1 MLNVFELSTSINEA
15 INTRIDESLPA
26 YDFIGSLEE
35 ASFTLDYKI
44 MQEALDAK
52 QYSVGNDEI
61 MIESAVGTNENFEVL
76 TEAAKESFIKR
87 IWNAVVSAV
96 KWVGALIKKIID
108 WISNF
113 LGRTKSYQ
121 KKMKEAID
129 KIAKSGKIPES
140 KTERYRYDVSKLS
153 SMVSSL
159 GALKDK
165 KVKILDDASDDVE
178 KIADKCQ
185 MIDDF
190 KNKVSNA
197 SNAIIGDI
205 NNIGEN
211 FENYIERYRKE
222 IEEDDKQFI
231 SELSSALGISSGDAT
246 TIKGVMDEYLK
257 AVRGEKKE
265 YTMAELGGA
274 QKVYDELVDAT
285 SKDGAMNKLLAELKK
300 YQKQLD
306 AISKKLSRVANSKS
320 MSGSFGE
327 DIGNAIKDAEVK
339 VSAVKALSKATTL
352 YNAIYATYN
361 NTLKNMSLAVNTAQ
375 GIIRT
380 IASEKVSADVASLN
394 AYVRAAK
401 SSSEKKEEKKES
413 K

>member
-15 INTRIDESLPA
+15 MNTRIDESLPA

-35 ASFTLDYKI
+35 ASFTLDYKV

-52 QYSVGNDEI
+52 QYSIGADEI
-61 MIESAVGTNENFEVL
+61 MIESAIGTNDNFEVL
-76 TEAAKESFIKR
+76 TEAAKESFIKK
-87 IWNAVVSAV
+87 IWNAVLSAV

-108 WISNF
+108 WITGF

-140 KTERYRYDVSKLS
+140 KTKRYRYDVSKLS

-211 FENYIERYRKE
+211 FDTYIESYRKE
-222 IEEDDKQFI
+222 IESEDKQFV

-246 TIKGVMDEYLK
+246 TIKAVMDEYLK
-257 AVRGEKKE
+257 AVRGEEKE

-306 AISKKLSRVANSKS
+306 AISNKLKRVSNSKAV
-320 MSGSFGE
+320 SGGFSE
-327 DIGNAIKDAEVK
+327 DIGTAIKDAEVK
-339 VSAVKALSKATTL
+339 VSAVKALTKATTL
-352 YNAIYATYN
+352 YNVIYATYN
-361 NTLKNMSLAVNTAQ
+361 NVLRNMSLAVNTAQ

-380 IASEKVSADVASLN
+380 VASEKVSADVASLN

-401 SSSEKKEEKKES
+401 AGSEKKEKKES

>member
-15 INTRIDESLPA
+15 MNTRIDESLPA

-35 ASFTLDYKI
+35 ASFTLDYKV

-52 QYSVGNDEI
+52 QYSVGSDEI
-61 MIESAVGTNENFEVL
+61 MIESAIGTNDNFEVL
-76 TEAAKESFIKR
+76 TEAAKESFIKK
-87 IWNAVVSAV
+87 IWNAVLSAV

-108 WISNF
+108 WITGF
-113 LGRTKSYQ
+113 MGRTKSYQ

-211 FENYIERYRKE
+211 FDNYIESYRKE
-222 IEEDDKQFI
+222 IESEDKQFI

-246 TIKGVMDEYLK
+246 TIKAVMDEYLK

-306 AISKKLSRVANSKS
+306 AISNKLKRVSNSKVV
-320 MSGSFGE
+320 SGGFSE
-327 DIGNAIKDAEVK
+327 DIGTAIKDAEVK
-339 VSAVKALSKATTL
+339 VSAVKALTKATTL

-361 NTLKNMSLAVNTAQ
+361 NVLRNMSLAVNTAQ

-380 IASEKVSADVASLN
+380 VAAEKVSADVASLN

-401 SSSEKKEEKKES
+401 AGSEKKSEKKES

>member
-15 INTRIDESLPA
+15 MNTRIDESLPA

-35 ASFTLDYKI
+35 ASFTLDYKV

-52 QYSVGNDEI
+52 QYSIGTDEI
-61 MIESAVGTNENFEVL
+61 MIESAIGTNDNFEVL
-76 TEAAKESFIKR
+76 TEAAKESFIKK
-87 IWNAVVSAV
+87 IWNAVLSAV

-108 WISNF
+108 WITGF

-140 KTERYRYDVSKLS
+140 KTKRYRYDVSKLS

-190 KNKVSNA
+190 KTKVSNA

-211 FENYIERYRKE
+211 FDTYIESYRKE
-222 IEEDDKQFI
+222 IESEDKQFV

-246 TIKGVMDEYLK
+246 TIKAVMDEYLK
-257 AVRGEKKE
+257 AVRGEEKE

-306 AISKKLSRVANSKS
+306 AISNKLKRVSNSKAV
-320 MSGSFGE
+320 SGGFSE
-327 DIGNAIKDAEVK
+327 DIATAIKDAEVK
-339 VSAVKALSKATTL
+339 VSAVKALTKATTL

-361 NTLKNMSLAVNTAQ
+361 NVLRNMSLAVNTAQ

-380 IASEKVSADVASLN
+380 VASEKVSADVASLN

-401 SSSEKKEEKKES
+401 SGSEKKEEKKES

>member
-15 INTRIDESLPA
+15 MNTRIDESLPA

-35 ASFTLDYKI
+35 ASFTLDYKV

-52 QYSVGNDEI
+52 QYSIGADEI
-61 MIESAVGTNENFEVL
+61 MIESAIGTNDNFEIL
-76 TEAAKESFIKR
+76 TEAAKESFIKK
-87 IWNAVVSAV
+87 IWNAVLSAV

-108 WISNF
+108 WITGF

-140 KTERYRYDVSKLS
+140 KTKRYRYDVSKLS

-211 FENYIERYRKE
+211 FDTYIESYRKE
-222 IEEDDKQFI
+222 IESEDKQFV

-246 TIKGVMDEYLK
+246 TIKAVMDEYLK
-257 AVRGEKKE
+257 AVRGEEKE

-306 AISKKLSRVANSKS
+306 AISNKLKRVSNSKAV
-320 MSGSFGE
+320 SGGFSE
-327 DIGNAIKDAEVK
+327 DIGTAIKDAEVK
-339 VSAVKALSKATTL
+339 VSAVKALTKATTL

-361 NTLKNMSLAVNTAQ
+361 NVLRNMSLAVNTAQ

-380 IASEKVSADVASLN
+380 VASEKVSADVASLN

-401 SSSEKKEEKKES
+401 AGSEKKEKKES

>member
-15 INTRIDESLPA
+15 MNTRIDESLPA

-35 ASFTLDYKI
+35 ASFTLDYKV

-52 QYSVGNDEI
+52 QYSIGADEI
-61 MIESAVGTNENFEVL
+61 MIESAIGTNDNFEVL
-76 TEAAKESFIKR
+76 TEAAKESFIKK
-87 IWNAVVSAV
+87 IWNAVLSAV

-108 WISNF
+108 WITGF

-140 KTERYRYDVSKLS
+140 KTKRYRYDVSKLS

-211 FENYIERYRKE
+211 FDTYIESYRKE
-222 IEEDDKQFI
+222 IESEDKQFV

-246 TIKGVMDEYLK
+246 TIKAVMDEYLK
-257 AVRGEKKE
+257 AVRGEEKE

-306 AISKKLSRVANSKS
+306 AISNKLKRVSNSKAV
-320 MSGSFGE
+320 SGGFSE
-327 DIGNAIKDAEVK
+327 DIGTAIKDAEVK
-339 VSAVKALSKATTL
+339 VSAVKALTKATTL

-361 NTLKNMSLAVNTAQ
+361 NVLRNMSLAVNTAQ

-380 IASEKVSADVASLN
+380 VASEKVSADVASLN

-401 SSSEKKEEKKES
+401 AGSEKKEKKES

>member
-15 INTRIDESLPA
+15 MNTRGYESLPA

-35 ASFTLDYKI
+35 ASFTLDYKV

-52 QYSVGNDEI
+52 QYSVGSDEI
-61 MIESAVGTNENFEVL
+61 MIESAIGTNDNFEVL
-76 TEAAKESFIKR
+76 TEAAKESFIKK

-108 WISNF
+108 WITGF

-190 KNKVSNA
+190 KKKVSNV
-197 SNAIIGDI
+197 SNAILGDI

-211 FENYIERYRKE
+211 FDDYIESYRKE
-222 IEEDDKQFI
+222 IESEDKQFI

-246 TIKGVMDEYLK
+246 TIKAVMDEYLK

-306 AISKKLSRVANSKS
+306 AISNKLKRVSNSKAV
-320 MSGSFGE
+320 SGSFGE
-327 DIGNAIKDAEVK
+327 DIGTAIKDAEVK
-339 VSAVKALSKATTL
+339 VSAVKALTKATTL

-361 NTLKNMSLAVNTAQ
+361 NVLRNMSLAVNTAQ

-380 IASEKVSADVASLN
+380 VATEKVSADVASLN

-401 SSSEKKEEKKES
+401 AGSEKKGEKKES

>member
-15 INTRIDESLPA
+15 MNTRIDESLPA

-35 ASFTLDYKI
+35 ASFTLDYKV

-52 QYSVGNDEI
+52 QYSVGTDEI
-61 MIESAVGTNENFEVL
+61 MIESAIGTNDNFEVL
-76 TEAAKESFIKR
+76 TEAAKESFIKK
-87 IWNAVVSAV
+87 IWNAVLSAV

-108 WISNF
+108 WITGF

-211 FENYIERYRKE
+211 FDNYIESYRKE
-222 IEEDDKQFI
+222 IESEDKQFI

-246 TIKGVMDEYLK
+246 TIKAVMDEYLK

-306 AISKKLSRVANSKS
+306 AISNKLKRVSNSKAV
-320 MSGSFGE
+320 SGGFSE
-327 DIGNAIKDAEVK
+327 DIGTAIKDAEVK
-339 VSAVKALSKATTL
+339 VSAVKALTKATTL

-361 NTLKNMSLAVNTAQ
+361 NVLRNMSLAVNTAQ

-380 IASEKVSADVASLN
+380 VASEKVSADVASLN

-401 SSSEKKEEKKES
+401 AGSEKKSEKKES

>member
-15 INTRIDESLPA
+15 MNTRGYESLPA

-35 ASFTLDYKI
+35 ASFTLDYKV

-52 QYSVGNDEI
+52 QYSVGSDEI
-61 MIESAVGTNENFEVL
+61 MIESAIGTNDNFEVL
-76 TEAAKESFIKR
+76 TEAAKESFIKK

-108 WISNF
+108 WITGF

-211 FENYIERYRKE
+211 FDNYIESYRKE
-222 IEEDDKQFI
+222 IESEDKQFI

-246 TIKGVMDEYLK
+246 TIKAVMDEYLK

-306 AISKKLSRVANSKS
+306 AISNKLKRVSNSKAV
-320 MSGSFGE
+320 SGSFGE
-327 DIGNAIKDAEVK
+327 DIGTAIKDAEVK
-339 VSAVKALSKATTL
+339 VSAVKALTKATTL

-361 NTLKNMSLAVNTAQ
+361 NVLRNMSLAVNTAQ

-380 IASEKVSADVASLN
+380 VAAEKVSADIASLN

-401 SSSEKKEEKKES
+401 AGSEKKSEKKES

>member
-15 INTRIDESLPA
+15 MNTRGYESLPA

-35 ASFTLDYKI
+35 ASFTLDYKV

-52 QYSVGNDEI
+52 QYSVGSDEI
-61 MIESAVGTNENFEVL
+61 MIESAIGTNDNFEVL
-76 TEAAKESFIKR
+76 TEAAKESFIKK
-87 IWNAVVSAV
+87 IWNAVLSAV

-108 WISNF
+108 WITGF
-113 LGRTKSYQ
+113 MGRTKSYQ

-190 KNKVSNA
+190 KKKVSNA

-211 FENYIERYRKE
+211 FDNYIESYRKE
-222 IEEDDKQFI
+222 IESEDKQFI

-246 TIKGVMDEYLK
+246 TIKAVMDEYLK
-257 AVRGEKKE
+257 AIRGEKKE

-306 AISKKLSRVANSKS
+306 AISNKLKRVSNSKAV
-320 MSGSFGE
+320 SGGFSE
-327 DIGNAIKDAEVK
+327 DIGTAIKDAEVK
-339 VSAVKALSKATTL
+339 VSAVKALTKATTL

-361 NTLKNMSLAVNTAQ
+361 NVLRNMSLAVNTAQ

-380 IASEKVSADVASLN
+380 VAAEKVSADVASLN

-401 SSSEKKEEKKES
+401 AGSEKKEKKES

>member
-15 INTRIDESLPA
+15 MNTRGYESLPA

-35 ASFTLDYKI
+35 ASFTLDYKV

-52 QYSVGNDEI
+52 QYSVGSDEI
-61 MIESAVGTNENFEVL
+61 MIESAIGTNDNFEVL
-76 TEAAKESFIKR
+76 TEAAKESFIKK

-108 WISNF
+108 WITGF

-211 FENYIERYRKE
+211 FDNYIESYRKE
-222 IEEDDKQFI
+222 IESEDKQFI

-246 TIKGVMDEYLK
+246 TIKAVMDEYLK

-306 AISKKLSRVANSKS
+306 AISNKLKRVSNSKAV
-320 MSGSFGE
+320 SGSFGE
-327 DIGNAIKDAEVK
+327 DIGTAIKDAEVK
-339 VSAVKALSKATTL
+339 VSAVKALTKATTL

-361 NTLKNMSLAVNTAQ
+361 NVLRNMSLAVNTAQ

-380 IASEKVSADVASLN
+380 VATEKVSADVASLN

-401 SSSEKKEEKKES
+401 AGSEKKSEKKES

>member
-15 INTRIDESLPA
+15 MNTRGYESLPA

-35 ASFTLDYKI
+35 ASFTLDYKV

-52 QYSVGNDEI
+52 QYSVGSDEI
-61 MIESAVGTNENFEVL
+61 MIESAIGTNDNFEVL
-76 TEAAKESFIKR
+76 TEAAKESFIKK

-108 WISNF
+108 WITGF
-113 LGRTKSYQ
+113 FGRTKSYQ

-140 KTERYRYDVSKLS
+140 KTKRYRYDVSKLS

-190 KNKVSNA
+190 KRKVSNV
-197 SNAIIGDI
+197 SNAILGDI
-205 NNIGEN
+205 NAIGEN
-211 FENYIERYRKE
+211 FDNYIESYRKE
-222 IEEDDKQFI
+222 IESEDKQFI

-246 TIKGVMDEYLK
+246 TIKAVMDEYLK

-306 AISKKLSRVANSKS
+306 AISNKLKRVSNSKAV
-320 MSGSFGE
+320 SGSFGE
-327 DIGNAIKDAEVK
+327 DIGTAIKDAEVK
-339 VSAVKALSKATTL
+339 VSAVKALTKATTL

-361 NTLKNMSLAVNTAQ
+361 NVLRNMSLAVNTAQ

-380 IASEKVSADVASLN
+380 VAAEKVSADIASLN

-401 SSSEKKEEKKES
+401 AGSEKKSEKKES

>member
-1 MLNVFELSTSINEA
+1 
-15 INTRIDESLPA
+15 
-26 YDFIGSLEE
+26 
-35 ASFTLDYKI
+35 
-44 MQEALDAK
+44 
-52 QYSVGNDEI
+52 
-61 MIESAVGTNENFEVL
+61 
-76 TEAAKESFIKR
+76 
-87 IWNAVVSAV
+87 
-96 KWVGALIKKIID
+96 
-108 WISNF
+108 
-113 LGRTKSYQ
+113 
-121 KKMKEAID
+121 
-129 KIAKSGKIPES
+129 
-140 KTERYRYDVSKLS
+140 
-153 SMVSSL
+153 
-159 GALKDK
+159 
-165 KVKILDDASDDVE
+165 
-178 KIADKCQ
+178 

>member
-15 INTRIDESLPA
+15 MNTRIDESLPA

-35 ASFTLDYKI
+35 ASFTLDYKV

-52 QYSVGNDEI
+52 QYSIGADEI
-61 MIESAVGTNENFEVL
+61 MIESAIGTNDNFEVL
-76 TEAAKESFIKR
+76 TEAAKESFIKK
-87 IWNAVVSAV
+87 IWNAVLSAV

-108 WISNF
+108 WITGF

-140 KTERYRYDVSKLS
+140 KTKRYRYDVSKLS

-211 FENYIERYRKE
+211 FDTYIESYRKE
-222 IEEDDKQFI
+222 IESEDKQFV

-246 TIKGVMDEYLK
+246 TIKAVMDEYLK
-257 AVRGEKKE
+257 AVRGEEKE

-306 AISKKLSRVANSKS
+306 AISNKLKRVSNSKAV
-320 MSGSFGE
+320 SGGFSE
-327 DIGNAIKDAEVK
+327 DIGTAIKDAEVK
-339 VSAVKALSKATTL
+339 VSAVKALTKATTL

-361 NTLKNMSLAVNTAQ
+361 NVLRNMSLAVNTAQ

-380 IASEKVSADVASLN
+380 VAAEKVSADVASLN

-401 SSSEKKEEKKES
+401 AGSEKKEKKES